1 MIVMTVMTL
10 ITCVLANIIE
20 NATKNHESGKALRS
34 VSITILSAPNPKRRG
49 CFKKKNESAII
60 AVMLFAAACSYP
72 FNLYSWWPRS

>member
-1 MIVMTVMTL
+1 M
-10 ITCVLANIIE
+10 CVLANIIE

-60 AVMLFAAACSYP
+60 AVMLCAAACSYP